1 MVSFICSIVKLT
13 ACHGIAAASS
23 INLIP
28 DAKSVLFDALDDGGR
43 EIERKRESRIDGYI
57 RRNVPFRSLPVL
69 GITIGVTSGK
79 PRGKTV
85 KVAVRRE
92 RARFHPRRG
101 I

>member
-1 MVSFICSIVKLT
+1 MHS
-13 ACHGIAAASS
+13 AMEM
-23 INLIP
+23 
-28 DAKSVLFDALDDGGR
+28 
-43 EIERKRESRIDGYI
+43 EIENERKGEREERERERERHIGEYI
-57 RRNVPFRSLPVL
+57 RRDVPFRSLPVL

-85 KVAVRRE
+85 KVVVCRE